1 MLRVAFRDVSRLA
14 IIHQASRGTVFTGQ
28 IPNWHPQLPRQMDL
42 GLHSPALLPAGEHQ
56 HQKLIAAPQQLAICA
71 FPELPGGREA
81 MSGDR
86 MAVRYG
92 TEYNLPGAEQRRR
105 RAASSLEASVA
116 HARIG
121 MGVGGGEVDDVV
133 VGCRGGDRGVAAGK
147 CGSCSHVSPV

>member
-86 MAVRYG
+86 MAVRYAPPPRG
-92 TEYNLPGAEQRRR
+92 KQPGSERGARTDRDGSRGRRGR
-105 RAASSLEASVA
+105 
-116 HARIG
+116 
-121 MGVGGGEVDDVV
+121 
-133 VGCRGGDRGVAAGK
+133 
-147 CGSCSHVSPV
+147 